1 MQEGENLLVEVMKSH
16 WVDYADL
23 GRDTIRD
30 LALLADLYD
39 LDPRPDESVEAF
51 REHLKRY
58 VSTYLEGTATVRGIL
73 RIAADTLGVM
83 IDPDALQKPEKR
95 VIIAQDDVTRLLFGV
110 PWAEAKGTA
119 AQPAEVVGQ
128 KDLSVSVNLLGQK
141 LRLFL
146 NGQIETIAF
155 DAVLPLSSAAQL
167 GEIVQAI
174 DDVFG
179 PGSARHDGQHLIL
192 RADTPGADGRIDILS
207 PDGPDAADSLL
218 GIAPRVY
225 TGTTARAATV
235 VGTPDHSEGIDLSV
249 HRYLRLVV
257 DGVYLAEV
265 DCAGTV
271 AAATTLT
278 EVRDE
283 VNDALTVNVAAH
295 DNHFLTLTS
304 PTVGSGGNI
313 EVQAA
318 ANDAAETLFGPGV
331 QGFHAGADD
340 LAAVARS
347 RRALTQPV
355 NLQTDRFLVIS
366 VDGVPPVE
374 IDCAGATAAETTI
387 EEITAKLDAV
397 NGLAVSH
404 DGAFMTLV
412 SESAGANS
420 SLEIL
425 TAVEGDAA
433 NSVLGFAPRS
443 AKGTDAAA
451 SSD

>member
-1 MQEGENLLVEVMKSH
+1 M
-16 WVDYADL
+16 
-23 GRDTIRD
+23 
-30 LALLADLYD
+30 
-39 LDPRPDESVEAF
+39 
-51 REHLKRY
+51 
-58 VSTYLEGTATVRGIL
+58 
-73 RIAADTLGVM
+73 
-83 IDPDALQKPEKR
+83 
-95 VIIAQDDVTRLLFGV
+95 
-110 PWAEAKGTA
+110 
-119 AQPAEVVGQ
+119 
-128 KDLSVSVNLLGQK
+128 
-141 LRLFL
+141 
-146 NGQIETIAF
+146 
-155 DAVLPLSSAAQL
+155 
-167 GEIVQAI
+167 
-174 DDVFG
+174 
-179 PGSARHDGQHLIL
+179 
-192 RADTPGADGRIDILS
+192 
-207 PDGPDAADSLL
+207 
-218 GIAPRVY
+218 
-225 TGTTARAATV
+225 
-235 VGTPDHSEGIDLSV
+235 GTPDHSEGIDLSV

-278 EVRDE
+278 EVRDKI
-283 VNDALTVNVAAH
+283 NDALTVNVAAH

-331 QGFHAGADD
+331 QGFYAGADD

-425 TAVEGDAA
+425 IARVEGDAA

-451 SSD
+451 ARIEGGVDLRPSVDLRWRCRITLGVDGKRPLSSTRPALRPKRVRLSKLLRPSTPKSDRILPALTTADWCSLRLQLGRRAIWL